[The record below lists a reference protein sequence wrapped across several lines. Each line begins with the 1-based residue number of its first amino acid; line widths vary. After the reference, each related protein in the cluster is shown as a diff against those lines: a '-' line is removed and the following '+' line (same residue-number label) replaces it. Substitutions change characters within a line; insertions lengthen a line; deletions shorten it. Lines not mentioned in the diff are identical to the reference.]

1 MGSAPEQ
8 PQAVSFQY
16 EKMILFA
23 EETAP
28 ANGWGSFPAAFSR
41 PAPACP
47 SGRVPQGVFLWGA
60 VRYLVELIRGVYQ

>member
-16 EKMILFA
+16 EKIILFA

-28 ANGWGSFPAAFSR
+28 ANGWGSFPAAFSCPARSLSKRQGAAGRFSMGRR
-41 PAPACP
+41 PV
-47 SGRVPQGVFLWGA
+47 SGG
-60 VRYLVELIRGVYQ
+60 ID